1 MEKSYYTPS
10 HREVFG
16 LRDPISYF
24 GEQQEQEER
33 LPGTNKNLS
42 SSRVTKPPTIE
53 KRITKATKNTQKQ
66 MLTV

>member
-1 MEKSYYTPS
+1 AE
-10 HREVFG
+10 
-16 LRDPISYF
+16 
-24 GEQQEQEER
+24 
-33 LPGTNKNLS
+33 NKATKRKRTFEPNPNHKQNPS